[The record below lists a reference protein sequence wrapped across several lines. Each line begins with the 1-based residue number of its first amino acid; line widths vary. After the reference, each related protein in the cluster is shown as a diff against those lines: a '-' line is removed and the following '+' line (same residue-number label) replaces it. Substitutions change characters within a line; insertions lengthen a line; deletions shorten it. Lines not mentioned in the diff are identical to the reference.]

1 METNNLED
9 HISAI
14 LSDMVLDKKSDVL
27 TVHHGSRK
35 DDDIE
40 YTSYYDVHRHIW
52 TTHEKAVEGYI
63 LSKLQPIISKLTKEN
78 Q

>member
-1 METNNLED
+1 MENNIEGY
-9 HISAI
+9 ISDI
-14 LSDMVLDKKSDVL
+14 LKDMVLEEKNDVL

-63 LSKLQPIISKLTKEN
+63 LNQLQPIISKLTKEK

>member
-1 METNNLED
+1 MVNNLETYLSD
-9 HISAI
+9 I
-14 LSDMVLDKKSDVL
+14 LKDMVLEQKNDVL

-40 YTSYYDVHRHIW
+40 YTSYYDVYKLIW

-63 LSKLQPIISKLTKEN
+63 LNHLQPIIAKLTKEN